1 MGKNENQ
8 NKSYALTMI
17 AAFLA
22 NALSIVLFLERIFA
36 APFLEMFKDMASEPA
51 YVINT
56 FTAFQYISIIGFL
69 SSLIWIIFVFIGKKR
84 NIYFLKTRASGLLI
98 GLFGLL
104 IIISIPVT
112 LLLLY
117 APMFAVVD
125 MIK

>member
-1 MGKNENQ
+1 MGKNKSQ

-36 APFLEMFKDMASEPA
+36 TRFLEMYKDMGSEAS
-51 YVINT
+51 YVIST

-69 SSLIWIIFVFIGKKR
+69 SSLIWIIFVFIGEKR
-84 NIYFLKTRASGLLI
+84 NIYILKTRVSALLI
-98 GLFGLL
+98 GLFILL
-104 IIISIPVT
+104 IIISVPIV
-112 LLLLY
+112 LNLLY
-117 APMFAVVD
+117 APMFGVID

>member
-1 MGKNENQ
+1 MGKNESQ

-22 NALSIVLFLERIFA
+22 NALSIVLFLERILA
-36 APFLEMFKDMASEPA
+36 APFLEMFKDMGGAEA
-51 YVINT
+51 ADVIRT
-56 FTAFQYISIIGFL
+56 FTAFQYISVIGFL
-69 SSLIWIIFVFIGKKR
+69 ASLIWIILVYIGKKEKY
-84 NIYFLKTRASGLLI
+84 ILKTRVSVVLI
-98 GLFGLL
+98 GLFILL